1 MYGREPFVELMS
13 CREKMMTI
21 LRNELLS
28 SAMNMIAVDLTSDD
42 ISETIKMIQQ
52 IVGYDC

>member
-13 CREKMMTI
+13 CREKVMTI